1 MAIKIAVMCHKGGV
15 AKTSTVQTIAYELSS
30 RHNAKVLICDLDQ
43 QNNHK
48 TLMGVRDKDD
58 KGMSA
63 VLLNSYNPKKM
74 LHSVRDNIDL
84 ITSGGKYITKFDE
97 FSKTHTAP
105 ELLLKDRMTEVE
117 DDYDFIIIDT
127 PPAMSLISGATIVYA
142 DYVVIPCDMDTM
154 GFAAAKN
161 MIDFFD
167 TFEKQTE
174 DKIAKVLGIIPV
186 KADLR
191 RNLDNL
197 ILDQLYAQDDNNLLR
212 GAWVLSPIRQSS
224 NIKTAQARKKFV
236 QEVLPGKPFSEDY
249 TKVTNEILDFIKE
262 DQPKVDITGLSRFD
276 NDSLAEGRL

>member
-1 MAIKIAVMCHKGGV
+1 MV
-15 AKTSTVQTIAYELSS
+15 
-30 RHNAKVLICDLDQ
+30 
-43 QNNHK
+43 
-48 TLMGVRDKDD
+48 
-58 KGMSA
+58 
-63 VLLNSYNPKKM
+63 
-74 LHSVRDNIDL
+74 HSVRENIDL

-105 ELLLKDRMTEVE
+105 ELLLKDRMLEVE
-117 DDYDFIIIDT
+117 NDYDFIIIDT

-174 DKIAKVLGIIPV
+174 DKIAKVLGVIPV

-249 TKVTNEILDFIKE
+249 AKVTNEILDFIKE
-262 DQPKVDITGLSRFD
+262 DKPKVGEAYLSRLN
-276 NDSLAEGRL
+276 NDSLNEERL

>member
-1 MAIKIAVMCHKGGV
+1 MAVKIAVMCHKGGV
-15 AKTSTVQTIAYELSS
+15 AKTSTVQTIAYELSQKK
-30 RHNAKVLICDLDQ
+30 NTKILICDLDQ

-74 LHSVRDNIDL
+74 VHSIRENIDL
-84 ITSGGKYITKFDE
+84 ITSGGRHISKFDE
-97 FSKTHTAP
+97 FSKTHQDP
-105 ELLLKDRMTEVE
+105 ELLLRERMKEVE
-117 DDYDFIIIDT
+117 NDYDYIIIDT
-127 PPAMSLISGATIVYA
+127 PPAMGLISGATIVYA

-161 MIDFFD
+161 MIDFFG
-167 TFEKQTE
+167 TFEKQTDE
-174 DKIAKVLGIIPV
+174 NIAKILGVLPI

-197 ILDQLYAQDDNNLLR
+197 ILDQLYVQDDNNMLR

-249 TKVTNEILDFIKE
+249 AKVTSEILSFIDE
-262 DQPKVDITGLSRFD
+262 DQHKANPIVHSNVEVELS
-276 NDSLAEGRL
+276 EGRA